1 METKNPFETAPATGN
16 GRGAGTGTGIPGDVN
31 RPSGTPGAHGETSL
45 PTSVSSADGFAAG
58 ETPAIEVR
66 DLTMAY
72 GGVEVMRDLSF
83 GIRGGEIFVI
93 MGGSGSGK
101 STLLKHL
108 IGLRKPARGT
118 ILFDG
123 EDFGKADET
132 ARRGMLRRMGV
143 LYQNG
148 ALWSGLTLA
157 ENIALPLEEYT
168 SLDAGGIAEIV
179 SLKLALV
186 GLRGFESYYPVAI
199 SGGMRKRAALA
210 RALALDPE
218 VLFFDEPSSGLD
230 PITASRLDDLILQLR
245 DSFGTTI
252 VVVSHDLESIFK
264 IGDRALF
271 LDIHERTMTALGHPA
286 ELRDDPPTPEV
297 HRFLT
302 RSSETDETT
311 GLERPERG

>member
-1 METKNPFETAPATGN
+1 MQ
-16 GRGAGTGTGIPGDVN
+16 GA
-31 RPSGTPGAHGETSL
+31 
-45 PTSVSSADGFAAG
+45 
-58 ETPAIEVR
+58 PAIEVR
-66 DLTMAY
+66 DLMMAY
-72 GGVEVMRDLSF
+72 GGRVVMQGLDFQVR
-83 GIRGGEIFVI
+83 RGEIFVI

-108 IGLRKPARGT
+108 IGLKKPAQGT

-123 EDFGKADET
+123 NDFGAADGP
-132 ARRGMLRRMGV
+132 ARRAMLRRMGV

-157 ENIALPLEEYT
+157 ENVALPLEEYT
-168 SLDAGGIAEIV
+168 ELAPAAIAEVV

-186 GLRGFESYYPVAI
+186 GLRGFESYYPVEI

-210 RALALDPE
+210 RAVALDPE

-245 DSFGTTI
+245 SSFGTTI
-252 VVVSHDLESIFK
+252 VVVSHDLDSIFK
-264 IGDRALF
+264 IADRALF
-271 LDIHERTMTALGHPA
+271 LDIKQKTMTALGNPA
-286 ELRDDPPTPEV
+286 DLRDHPPSDEV

-302 RSSETDETT
+302 RSSEVD
-311 GLERPERG
+311 GPPDRERSFERMLVP